1 MRGCLRLLAVFLAAA
16 LAGSPAR
23 ATSVYEYAK
32 GEYVLIDS
40 GMAPNG
46 HLSLAAH
53 GEGEFGSE
61 NFYVYLMAEPA
72 HRRIAALA
80 ASRIIWIPDPPPS
93 VPRGLRIRATWR
105 SRTASSAM

>member
-1 MRGCLRLLAVFLAAA
+1 MHGHLRLLAISFAAM

-32 GEYVLIDS
+32 GEDVLIAS

-72 HRRIAALA
+72 PPENARLAGITDKLGFGPAALPA
-80 ASRIIWIPDPPPS
+80 ARAPD
-93 VPRGLRIRATWR
+93 L
-105 SRTASSAM
+105 